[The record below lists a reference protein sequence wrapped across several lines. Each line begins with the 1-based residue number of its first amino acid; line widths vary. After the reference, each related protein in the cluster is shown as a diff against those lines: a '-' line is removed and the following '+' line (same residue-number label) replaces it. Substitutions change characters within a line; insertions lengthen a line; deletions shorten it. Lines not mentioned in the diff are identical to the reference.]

1 MKIPEGL
8 KKVVNLV
15 IVDESAASAPATAE
29 TESDSSASASG
40 AASGNHSTQS
50 AQQAQEA
57 QAGQQPG
64 VNSGIDVADLEKR
77 IDTLIQDNP
86 AYAPYRAFAEMS
98 QSIAAAVP
106 DEQQR
111 YRAALLGVKTN
122 LDALLGAVNSH
133 ADVLAKEQKNF
144 ASAFVAHSEA
154 DIASLREQETRLNE
168 EIGALARQLTEK
180 NAQKD
185 AVSKSINS
193 KTAGLAK
200 AKIDFESVRTTLV
213 QKYDGIVKK
222 LQGYLGESAHG

>member
-29 TESDSSASASG
+29 TESDSSASAQNTQG
-40 AASGNHSTQS
+40 ATQGNQAAS
-50 AQQAQEA
+50 
-57 QAGQQPG
+57 AGQPG

-133 ADVLAKEQKNF
+133 ADVLAKEQQNF
-144 ASAFVAHSEA
+144 AAAFVVRSEA
-154 DIASLREQETRLNE
+154 EIASLREQETSLNE
-168 EIGALARQLTEK
+168 EIGALARQLAEK
-180 NAQKD
+180 NAKKD
-185 AVSKSINS
+185 EVSKSITS

-213 QKYDGIVKK
+213 QKYYGIVKK
-222 LQGYLGESAHG
+222 LQGYLGDSAHG

>member
-29 TESDSSASASG
+29 TESDSSADASG
-40 AASGNHSTQS
+40 TPQS
-50 AQQAQEA
+50 ARSAQAAQQSQEA
-57 QAGQQPG
+57 QTGQAG

-133 ADVLAKEQKNF
+133 SDVLAKEQKNF
-144 ASAFVAHSEA
+144 ASAFVARSEA
-154 DIASLREQETRLNE
+154 EIASLRDQETRLNE
-168 EIGALARQLTEK
+168 EIGALARQLAEK
-180 NAQKD
+180 NTQKD

>member
-29 TESDSSASASG
+29 TESDSSAGMQG
-40 AASGNHSTQS
+40 AAQGNQAAS
-50 AQQAQEA
+50 A
-57 QAGQQPG
+57 GQPG
-64 VNSGIDVADLEKR
+64 VSSGIDVSDLEKR

-133 ADVLAKEQKNF
+133 ADVLAKEQQNF
-144 ASAFVAHSEA
+144 AAAFVVRSEA
-154 DIASLREQETRLNE
+154 EIASLREQETSLNE
-168 EIGALARQLTEK
+168 EIGALARQLAEK

-185 AVSKSINS
+185 EVSKSITS

-222 LQGYLGESAHG
+222 LQGYLGDPAHG

>member
-15 IVDESAASAPATAE
+15 IVDESAAATPE
-29 TESDSSASASG
+29 TESDSSATASG
-40 AASGNHSTQS
+40 ASNASGAGQSTQS
-50 AQQAQEA
+50 AS
-57 QAGQQPG
+57 AGQPG
-64 VNSGIDVADLEKR
+64 VSSGLDVADLEKR

-122 LDALLGAVNSH
+122 LDTLLGAVNSH
-133 ADVLAKEQKNF
+133 ADVLAKEQQNF
-144 ASAFVAHSEA
+144 AAAFVTHSEA
-154 DIASLREQETRLNE
+154 EIASLREQETRLNE
-168 EIGALARQLTEK
+168 EIGILARQLAEK
-180 NAQKD
+180 NAKKD
-185 AVSKSINS
+185 EVSKSITS

-200 AKIDFESVRTTLV
+200 AKIDFESVRSTLV

>member
-15 IVDESAASAPATAE
+15 IVDESAASAPAAAE
-29 TESDSSASASG
+29 TESNSSADASG
-40 AASGNHSTQS
+40 RPQS
-50 AQQAQEA
+50 AQSTHSAQAAQEA
-57 QAGQQPG
+57 QTGQAG

-144 ASAFVAHSEA
+144 ASAFVARSEA
-154 DIASLREQETRLNE
+154 EIASLREQETRLND
-168 EIGALARQLTEK
+168 EIGALARQLAEK
-180 NAQKD
+180 NTQKD

>member
-29 TESDSSASASG
+29 TESDSSADASG
-40 AASGNHSTQS
+40 TPQS
-50 AQQAQEA
+50 ARSAQAAQQSQEA
-57 QAGQQPG
+57 QTGQPG

-144 ASAFVAHSEA
+144 ASAFVARSEA
-154 DIASLREQETRLNE
+154 EIVSLREQETRLNE
-168 EIGALARQLTEK
+168 EIGALARQLAEK
-180 NAQKD
+180 NTQKD

>member
-15 IVDESAASAPATAE
+15 IVDESAASEPATAE
-29 TESDSSASASG
+29 TESDSSAGTQGKQGTQG
-40 AASGNHSTQS
+40 AAQGN
-50 AQQAQEA
+50 QAA
-57 QAGQQPG
+57 SAGQPG
-64 VNSGIDVADLEKR
+64 AISGIDVADLEKR

-133 ADVLAKEQKNF
+133 ADVLAKEQQNF
-144 ASAFVAHSEA
+144 AAAFVVRSEA
-154 DIASLREQETRLNE
+154 EIASLREQETSLNE
-168 EIGALARQLTEK
+168 EIGALARQLAEK
-180 NAQKD
+180 NAKKD
-185 AVSKSINS
+185 EVSKSITS

-222 LQGYLGESAHG
+222 LQGYLGDSAHG

>member
-15 IVDESAASAPATAE
+15 IVDESAASAPAAAE
-29 TESDSSASASG
+29 TESDSSTGAAGTASG
-40 AASGNHSTQS
+40 HQSSLRTQD
-50 AQQAQEA
+50 AQT
-57 QAGQQPG
+57 GQQPG

-133 ADVLAKEQKNF
+133 ADVLATEQKNF
-144 ASAFVAHSEA
+144 ASVFVARSEA

-168 EIGALARQLTEK
+168 EIGALARQLAEK

>member
-8 KKVVNLV
+8 RKVVNLV

-29 TESDSSASASG
+29 IESNSSAVASG
-40 AASGNHSTQS
+40 AAQGTQA
-50 AQQAQEA
+50 AQQKQEA
-57 QAGQQPG
+57 QTGQPG

-122 LDALLGAVNSH
+122 LNALLGAVNSH
-133 ADVLAKEQKNF
+133 ADVLEKEQKSF
-144 ASAFVAHSEA
+144 ASAFVARSEA
-154 DIASLREQETRLNE
+154 DIASLREQETRLSE
-168 EIGALARQLTEK
+168 EIGALARQLAEK
-180 NAQKD
+180 NTQKD

>member
-15 IVDESAASAPATAE
+15 IVDESAASEPAAAE
-29 TESDSSASASG
+29 TESDSSAGAQGKQGTQGALQDSQ
-40 AASGNHSTQS
+40 AAS
-50 AQQAQEA
+50 
-57 QAGQQPG
+57 AGQPG
-64 VNSGIDVADLEKR
+64 NSGIDVADLEKR

-133 ADVLAKEQKNF
+133 ADVLAKEQQNF
-144 ASAFVAHSEA
+144 AAAFVVRSEA
-154 DIASLREQETRLNE
+154 EIASLREQETSLNE
-168 EIGALARQLTEK
+168 EIGALARQLAEK
-180 NAQKD
+180 NAKKD
-185 AVSKSINS
+185 EVSKSITS

-222 LQGYLGESAHG
+222 LQGYLGDSAHG

>member
-8 KKVVNLV
+8 RKVVNLV
-15 IVDESAASAPATAE
+15 IVDESASSASATAE
-29 TESDSSASASG
+29 TESDSSAAASG
-40 AASGNHSTQS
+40 AAQDAQS
-50 AQQAQEA
+50 AQQG
-57 QAGQQPG
+57 QAGAS
-64 VNSGIDVADLEKR
+64 SGIDVTDLEKR

-122 LDALLGAVNSH
+122 LDSLLGAVNSH
-133 ADVLAKEQKNF
+133 ADVLAKEQQNF
-144 ASAFVAHSEA
+144 AAAYVTRSEA
-154 DIASLREQETRLNE
+154 EIASLREQETRLND
-168 EIGALARQLTEK
+168 EIGALARELAEK

-185 AVSKSINS
+185 EVSKSITS

-200 AKIDFESVRTTLV
+200 AKIDFESVRSTLV

>member
-8 KKVVNLV
+8 RKVVNLV
-15 IVDESAASAPATAE
+15 IVDESASSASATAE
-29 TESDSSASASG
+29 TESDSSAAASG
-40 AASGNHSTQS
+40 AAQDAQS
-50 AQQAQEA
+50 APQG
-57 QAGQQPG
+57 QAGAS
-64 VNSGIDVADLEKR
+64 SGIDVADLEKR

-111 YRAALLGVKTN
+111 YRAALLGVKSN
-122 LDALLGAVNSH
+122 LDTLLGAVNSH
-133 ADVLAKEQKNF
+133 ADVLAREQQNF
-144 ASAFVAHSEA
+144 AAAFVTRSEA
-154 DIASLREQETRLNE
+154 EIASLREQETRLND
-168 EIGALARQLTEK
+168 EIGALARELAEK

-185 AVSKSINS
+185 EVSKSITS

-200 AKIDFESVRTTLV
+200 AKIDFESVRSTLV

-222 LQGYLGESAHG
+222 LQGYLGDSTHG

>member
-15 IVDESAASAPATAE
+15 IVDESASSAESPTPEAESHSTASATRTAQD
-29 TESDSSASASG
+29 TQPASAGQPG
-40 AASGNHSTQS
+40 AASGL
-50 AQQAQEA
+50 
-57 QAGQQPG
+57 
-64 VNSGIDVADLEKR
+64 DVADLEKR

-122 LDALLGAVNSH
+122 LDTLLGAVNSH
-133 ADVLAKEQKNF
+133 ADVLAKEQQHF
-144 ASAFVAHSEA
+144 ASAFVTRSEA
-154 DIASLREQETRLNE
+154 EIASLREQETRLND
-168 EIGALARQLTEK
+168 EIGALARQLAEK

-185 AVSKSINS
+185 EVSKSITS

-200 AKIDFESVRTTLV
+200 AKIDFESVRSTLV